1 MLWHWGK
8 DSLQSIRQS
17 IWVRLGNF
25 GQTKIDR
32 YLPVF
37 YNDTCQLRFFINQ
50 VKLKETK
57 MTNTSQTFKVAGIT
71 THNGNTK
78 VRFTDDLIR
87 RIKQFTKGGATR
99 CDFVELPSEMTKIEA
114 LKYLL
119 THPDFQSNGDQ
130 ATISD
135 TLADREKEAGKGTV
149 KVKASKPSLDAIK
162 ARGKKQVTAEQII
175 EAVDLHNVD
184 PA

>member
-1 MLWHWGK
+1 
-8 DSLQSIRQS
+8 
-17 IWVRLGNF
+17 
-25 GQTKIDR
+25 
-32 YLPVF
+32 
-37 YNDTCQLRFFINQ
+37 
-50 VKLKETK
+50 